1 MTITYRNANY
11 EAIEALKDAIIS
23 NLSSLAYPIA
33 VEHKIYGPGQL
44 TYIHANLLDGN
55 LYVTVDFTDV
65 TKVLS
70 VGIILTNTLLKMP
83 EDFAEVL
90 TEAQTTFRLGFN
102 LCKQEQR
109 AAEQLAYEEAEA
121 AKKKALEEKKA
132 EERYQNQKA
141 KAIRD
146 FETQALSEKPLSATY
161 DFYYSLGWL
170 AKHIGSMTAILPDYL
185 GSAFEKYFGA
195 ETPKTLVDGRAK
207 TSGGY
212 AKQWSWE
219 FKCTIKKLKETI
231 VPAYLQ
237 DITTD
242 FSKGIHNTSFLWD
255 LVENYG
261 FQFGP
266 KQDIEKIR
274 SHVPSDCLT
283 SFEAGLA

>member
-1 MTITYRNANY
+1 MTTYRNTPY
-11 EAIEALKDAIIS
+11 ETAEELRDAI
-23 NLSSLAYPIA
+23 NTELADITYPITIKHRMIG
-33 VEHKIYGPGQL
+33 EGQL
-44 TYIHANLLDGN
+44 TLIKAPLEGSS
-55 LYVTVDFTDV
+55 LYATVDFSTG
-65 TKVLS
+65 TKTLALDTVLANRLFS
-70 VGIILTNTLLKMP
+70 IPEDALEIIL
-83 EDFAEVL
+83 
-90 TEAQTTFRLGFN
+90 EAQTAFKEDFETRLHAKREAEW
-102 LCKQEQR
+102 LAQEQ
-109 AAEQLAYEEAEA
+109 AEA
-121 AKKKALEEKKA
+121 ARKKALEEKKA

-146 FETQALSEKPLSATY
+146 FETQAQSEKTVSAT
-161 DFYYSLGWL
+161 DEFYYSLGWL
-170 AKHIGSMTAILPDYL
+170 AKHVGAMTAILPDYL

-195 ETPKTLVDGRAK
+195 ETPKTLVDSRAK

-219 FKCTIKKLKETI
+219 FKCTIKKLKETV

-274 SHVPSDCLT
+274 SHVPSEYIAI
-283 SFEAGLA
+283 FEEGLA